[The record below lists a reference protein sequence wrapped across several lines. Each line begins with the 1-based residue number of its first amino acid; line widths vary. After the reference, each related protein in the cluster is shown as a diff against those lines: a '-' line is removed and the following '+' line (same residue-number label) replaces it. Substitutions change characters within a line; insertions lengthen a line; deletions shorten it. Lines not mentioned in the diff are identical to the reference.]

1 MTTKNAVTGTS
12 FRRWTA
18 GALAGA
24 AVAAGLGM
32 GMAPAASAEPANSSE
47 EQPVQRVS
55 SDQVLMAI
63 SEQYQ
68 TGSGGGQISK
78 LIEQVMTLRQR
89 GVRPSAANSQA
100 LLDGLN
106 SRPNQGPLI
115 EALQATLSYQ
125 RRTLTQQ
132 SNQAP
137 PQAGPIGPQ
146 VSPGQQMGPVWGP
159 GNPMQQD
166 SDSIFGMPGR

>member
-1 MTTKNAVTGTS
+1 MTTENSVTGTVL
-12 FRRWTA
+12 RRWTA
-18 GALAGA
+18 GALIGA
-24 AVAAGLGM
+24 AAAAGLGL
-32 GMAPAASAEPANSSE
+32 APIASAEPENSAQ
-47 EQPVQRVS
+47 EQPAQRIS
-55 SDQVLMAI
+55 PDQVLMMI

-68 TGSGGGQISK
+68 TGSGGGQVSK

-106 SRPNQGPLI
+106 ARPNQKPLI
-115 EALQATLSYQ
+115 EALQSTLSYQ
-125 RRTLTQQ
+125 RRILQQ
-132 SNQAP
+132 SANAAP
-137 PQAGPIGPQ
+137 PQTGPIGPE
-146 VSPGQQMGPVWGP
+146 VSPGQQMGPAWGP